1 MQILVDEAPSFG
13 HSDQPATCW
22 AANKSAVVVRA
33 HEVSTD
39 CLSPHRW
46 SNPVFLSP
54 SLITRTSHPPCLAA
68 RGCPLCMMTGG
79 RAPTDR
85 RGTYCAHSSSLW
97 TARRRKTTKFA
108 VPEGLPAADQGTAPD
123 RVSAVVPT
131 GGEQARQ
138 GEARPKRCSRPT
150 RRDRGERQQVH
161 QVRRS
166 HRESTGSTAGVSQRG
181 ATQRIP
187 ESLVASLNFTPPAAL
202 EPGSHEGGCWVGGDG
217 PNGFFAEWLAGCL
230 PVLPPRVVS
239 SSSFW
244 CLRGHCWLTGCMTAG
259 LRASRDSST

>member
-22 AANKSAVVVRA
+22 AANKSASVVRA

-46 SNPVFLSP
+46 SKPVFLSP
-54 SLITRTSHPPCLAA
+54 SLIIRTSHPPCLAA
-68 RGCPLCMMTGG
+68 CGCPLCMMTGG

-161 QVRRS
+161 RVRRS

-202 EPGSHEGGCWVGGDG
+202 EPGSHEGGCWVG
-217 PNGFFAEWLAGCL
+217 
-230 PVLPPRVVS
+230 
-239 SSSFW
+239 
-244 CLRGHCWLTGCMTAG
+244 
-259 LRASRDSST
+259 